1 MKKSAKVVV
10 VGGGVVGV
18 STLYHLAKKG
28 WTDVVLVER
37 KELTSGSTWHAAGLL
52 PLFNMSYSVGK
63 LHQYSVN
70 FYHELEEE
78 TGQNVGFSVV
88 SNIRL
93 ASTEDRMDEYRYY
106 SGVAQTVGVEVNFLT
121 PEQVKEAWPMSN
133 IDGLIGAIQHP
144 DDGYIQPADLTQAL
158 AKGAR
163 SRGAEIYRNTTVEG
177 LDQQT
182 DNTWIVRTDKGD
194 IHCEHVV
201 SCTGNFARKT
211 GQMVGLDIPVIPVE
225 HQYIVTDPHP
235 EILERKAAGL
245 PEQAVLRDSDAG
257 YYLREEAGGMILG
270 PYEENAPC
278 CYVDGP
284 SAESEY
290 ELFNGDLDRLMPH
303 VEACMERVP
312 AFAEVGVKTIY
323 NGAIAYTPDGN
334 PIVGPAWGLNN
345 FWLNE
350 GHSFG
355 ITAAGGAGW
364 QLAEWIV
371 DGEPTVDMMGV
382 DPRRFGP
389 YASRG
394 YLRTKNEE
402 AYDHVFKNHYPD
414 EERSAARP
422 LKTSPCYERM
432 RELGAVFGSVYGWE
446 RPNWFAPLDYQLS
459 DQDLDKPEV
468 LWNKNHSAPLPDG
481 RVVEKNSFRR
491 SNYFNFVGDECRHV
505 HEHVGVL
512 DMSAFSKATVSGQGA
527 EEWLNSIV
535 ANNVPKGVGRIGLCH
550 MLSLNGGVRAEFTI
564 YKRAENSYYLVFA
577 GASER
582 HDWDYLTKLAP
593 KDGSVTLQKI
603 TTQMGVL
610 VLAGPKSRDVL
621 QKLTDTDLSN
631 HNFKWLSGKSI
642 NVGYAQAE
650 ALRVNFVGEL
660 GWELHHPIEMQNYI
674 FDELMRVGSEF
685 NIKPFGIR
693 AMDSMRIEK
702 SYRLIPRE
710 MSIEYSAL
718 ESGLDRFVK
727 LDKACDFVGKAG
739 LSAWQKKGFNNTFV
753 TLEVHGV
760 TDADARG
767 SEGIYKNGELIGRA
781 TSGGF
786 GFRVNKSLALGM
798 VLSNY
803 AIEGAEL
810 EIEILGQ
817 RHRATVIPESAFDAQ
832 NLALRS

>member
-491 SNYFNFVGDECRHV
+491 SNYFDFVGDECRHV

-512 DMSAFSKATVSGQGA
+512 DMSAFSKATVSGRGA

-674 FDELMRVGSEF
+674 FDELMKVGADF

-817 RHRATVIPESAFDAQ
+817 RHRATVIPESAFDAE

>member
-1 MKKSAKVVV
+1 
-10 VGGGVVGV
+10 
-18 STLYHLAKKG
+18 
-28 WTDVVLVER
+28 
-37 KELTSGSTWHAAGLL
+37 
-52 PLFNMSYSVGK
+52 MSYSVGK

-70 FYHELEEE
+70 FYHELEKE

-106 SGVAQTVGVEVNFLT
+106 SGVAQTVGVTVNFLT
-121 PEQVKEAWPMSN
+121 PEEVKEAWPMSN
-133 IDGLIGAIQHP
+133 VDGLIGAIQHP

-163 SRGAEIYRNTTVEG
+163 ARGAEIYRNTTVEG
-177 LDQQT
+177 LEQQK
-182 DNTWIVRTDKGD
+182 DNTWIVKTDKGD

-211 GQMVGLDIPVIPVE
+211 GKMVGLDIPVIPVE

-432 RELGAVFGSVYGWE
+432 KKLGAVFGSVYGWE
-446 RPNWFAPLDYQLS
+446 RPNWFAPLDYHLS
-459 DQDLDKPEV
+459 DQALDKPDV
-468 LWNKNHSAPLPDG
+468 LWNKNHSAPLDDG

-505 HEHVGVL
+505 HEHVGIL
-512 DMSAFSKATVSGQGA
+512 DMSAFSKATVSGPGS
-527 EEWLNSIV
+527 EDWLNSIV
-535 ANNVPKGVGRIGLCH
+535 ANTIPKTIGRIGLCH

-564 YKRAENSYYLVFA
+564 YKRANNSYYLVFA

-593 KDGSVTLQKI
+593 TDGSVTLQKI

-621 QKLTDTDLSN
+621 QRLTDTDLSN
-631 HNFKWLSGKSI
+631 DTFKWLTGKSI

-674 FDELMRVGSEF
+674 FDELMRVGADF
-685 NIKPFGIR
+685 NLKPFGIR

-718 ESGLDRFVK
+718 ESGLERFVK
-727 LDKACDFVGKAG
+727 LDKSCDFVGKAG
-739 LSAWQKKGFNNTFV
+739 LQAWQEKGFDNRFV
-753 TLEVHGV
+753 TLEVHDID
-760 TDADARG
+760 DADARG
-767 SEGIYKNGELIGRA
+767 SEGIYKDATLIGRA

-798 VLSNY
+798 VLKDYSM
-803 AIEGAEL
+803 EGTEL
-810 EIEILGQ
+810 EIEILG
-817 RHRATVIPESAFDAQ
+817 RRYRATVIPESSFDAE

>member
-491 SNYFNFVGDECRHV
+491 SNYFDFVGDECRHV

-674 FDELMRVGSEF
+674 FDELMKVGADF

-817 RHRATVIPESAFDAQ
+817 RHRATVIPESAFDAE
-832 NLALRS
+832 NLALRN

>member
-182 DNTWIVRTDKGD
+182 DNTWIVNTDKGD

-432 RELGAVFGSVYGWE
+432 RKLGAVFGSVYGWE
-446 RPNWFAPLDYQLS
+446 RPNWFAPLDYRLS

-491 SNYFNFVGDECRHV
+491 SNYFDFVGDECRHV

-512 DMSAFSKATVSGQGA
+512 DMSAFSKATVSGRGA

-535 ANNVPKGVGRIGLCH
+535 ANNVPKGMGRIGLCH

-564 YKRAENSYYLVFA
+564 YKRAKNSYYLVFA

-674 FDELMRVGSEF
+674 FDELMRVGADF

-753 TLEVHGV
+753 TLEVHGI

-817 RHRATVIPESAFDAQ
+817 RHRATVIPESAFDAE

>member
-446 RPNWFAPLDYQLS
+446 RPNWFAPLDYRLS

-491 SNYFNFVGDECRHV
+491 SNYFDFVGDECRHV

-512 DMSAFSKATVSGQGA
+512 DMSAFSKATVSGRGA

-753 TLEVHGV
+753 TLEVHGI

-817 RHRATVIPESAFDAQ
+817 RHRATVIPESAFDAE

>member
-446 RPNWFAPLDYQLS
+446 RPNWFAPLDYRLS

-491 SNYFNFVGDECRHV
+491 SNYFDFVGDECRHV

-512 DMSAFSKATVSGQGA
+512 DMSAFSKATVSGRGA

-535 ANNVPKGVGRIGLCH
+535 ANNVPKGIGRIGLCH

-674 FDELMRVGSEF
+674 FDELMRVGAVF

-817 RHRATVIPESAFDAQ
+817 RHRATVIPESAFDAE

>member
-1 MKKSAKVVV
+1 
-10 VGGGVVGV
+10 
-18 STLYHLAKKG
+18 
-28 WTDVVLVER
+28 
-37 KELTSGSTWHAAGLL
+37 
-52 PLFNMSYSVGK
+52 MSYSVGK
-63 LHQYSVN
+63 LHQYSVD
-70 FYHELEEE
+70 FYHELEKE
-78 TGQNVGFSVV
+78 TGQTVGFSVV

-106 SGVAQTVGVEVNFLT
+106 AGVAQTVGVEVNFLT
-121 PEQVKEAWPMSN
+121 PEQVQEAWPMCN

-163 SRGAEIYRNTTVEG
+163 GRGAEIYRNTAV
-177 LDQQT
+177 LDLEQQA
-182 DNTWIVRTDKGD
+182 DDSWIVKTDKGD

-201 SCTGNFARKT
+201 CCTGNFARKT
-211 GQMVGLDIPVIPVE
+211 GEMVGLDIPVIPVE

-235 EILERKAAGL
+235 EILARKAAGL

-303 VEACMERVP
+303 VEACMSRVP

-334 PIVGPAWGLNN
+334 PIVGPAWGLKN

-364 QLAEWIV
+364 QLAEWII

-394 YLRTKNEE
+394 YLRSKNEE

-422 LKTSPCYERM
+422 LKTAPCYGRM
-432 RELGAVFGSVYGWE
+432 KELGAVFGSVYGWE
-446 RPNWFAPLDYQLS
+446 RPNWFAPPGYSLS
-459 DQDLDKPEV
+459 EEELNKGDT
-468 LWNKNHSAPLPDG
+468 LWNKNHSTALADG
-481 RVVEKNSFRR
+481 RIVEKNSFRR
-491 SNYFNFVGDECRHV
+491 SNYFEFVGNECRHV
-505 HEHVGVL
+505 HDKVGLL
-512 DMSAFSKATVSGQGA
+512 DMSAFSKATVSGHGA
-527 EEWLNSIV
+527 EVWLNSIV
-535 ANNVPKGVGRIGLCH
+535 ANNVPKAIGRIGLCH

-564 YKRAENSYYLVFA
+564 YKRARNSYYLVFA
-577 GASER
+577 GSSER

-593 KDGSVTLQKI
+593 KDGSVQLQKI

-610 VLAGPKSRDVL
+610 VLAGPKSREVL
-621 QKLTDTDLSN
+621 QKITDTDLSN
-631 HNFKWLSGKSI
+631 ENFKWLTGKSI

-674 FDELMRVGSEF
+674 FDQIIKAGAEF
-685 NIKPFGIR
+685 DIKPFGIR
-693 AMDSMRIEK
+693 AMDAMRLEK

-727 LDKACDFVGKAG
+727 LDKDCDFVGKTA
-739 LSAWQKKGFNNTFV
+739 LKAWQERGFENSFV
-753 TLEVHGV
+753 TLEVH
-760 TDADARG
+760 DIHNADARG
-767 SEGIYKNGELIGRA
+767 SEGIYSSGELVGRA

-786 GFRVNKSLALGM
+786 GFRVNKSLALGL
-798 VLSNY
+798 VKTAY
-803 AIEGAEL
+803 AVEGTEL
-810 EIEILGQ
+810 DIEILGKK
-817 RHRATVIPESAFDAQ
+817 HRTTVIAESAFDSD
-832 NLALRS
+832 NTALRS

>member
-10 VGGGVVGV
+10 IGGGVVGV

-28 WTDVVLVER
+28 WSDVVLVER

-70 FYHELEEE
+70 FYHELEKE

-106 SGVAQTVGVEVNFLT
+106 SGVAQTVGVTVNFLT
-121 PEQVKEAWPMSN
+121 PEEVKEAWPMSN
-133 IDGLIGAIQHP
+133 VDGLIGAIQHP

-163 SRGAEIYRNTTVEG
+163 ARGAEIYRNTTVEG
-177 LDQQT
+177 LEQQK
-182 DNTWIVRTDKGD
+182 DNTWIVKTDKGD

-211 GQMVGLDIPVIPVE
+211 GKMVGLDIPVIPVE

-432 RELGAVFGSVYGWE
+432 KKLGAVFGSVYGWE
-446 RPNWFAPLDYQLS
+446 RPNWFAPLDYHLS
-459 DQDLDKPEV
+459 DQALDKPDV
-468 LWNKNHSAPLPDG
+468 LWNKNHSAPLDDG

-505 HEHVGVL
+505 HEHVGIL
-512 DMSAFSKATVSGQGA
+512 DMSAFSKATVSGPGS
-527 EEWLNSIV
+527 EDWLNSIV
-535 ANNVPKGVGRIGLCH
+535 ANTIPKTIGRIGLCH

-564 YKRAENSYYLVFA
+564 YKRANNSYYLVFA

-593 KDGSVTLQKI
+593 TDGSVTLQKI

-621 QKLTDTDLSN
+621 QRLTDTDLSN
-631 HNFKWLSGKSI
+631 DTFKWLTGKSI
-642 NVGYAQAE
+642 NVGYAQSE
-650 ALRVNFVGEL
+650 ALRINFVGEL

-674 FDELMRVGSEF
+674 FDELMRVGADF
-685 NIKPFGIR
+685 NLKPFGIR

-718 ESGLDRFVK
+718 ESGLERFVK
-727 LDKACDFVGKAG
+727 LDKSCDFVGKAG
-739 LSAWQKKGFNNTFV
+739 LQAWQEKGFDNRFV
-753 TLEVHGV
+753 TLEVHDID
-760 TDADARG
+760 DADARG
-767 SEGIYKNGELIGRA
+767 SEGIYKDATLIGRA

-798 VLSNY
+798 VLKDYSM
-803 AIEGAEL
+803 EGTEL
-810 EIEILGQ
+810 EIEILG
-817 RHRATVIPESAFDAQ
+817 RRYRATVIPESSFDAE